1 MIEVITKIEVIQEVL
16 ENEIEQAKLNI
27 EDDEHIQ
34 SVTDWLKEELLIGDG
49 REESIEVKFELFDKN
64 KSY

>member
-16 ENEIEQAKLNI
+16 ENEIEQIKLNI
-27 EDDEHIQ
+27 ENDERTQ

-49 REESIEVKFELFDKN
+49 RKESVEVKFELLDESEK
-64 KSY
+64 

>member
-1 MIEVITKIEVIQEVL
+1 MAEVITKIEVIQEVF

-27 EDDEHIQ
+27 ENDERTQ

-49 REESIEVKFELFDKN
+49 RKESVEVKFELLDESEK
-64 KSY
+64 